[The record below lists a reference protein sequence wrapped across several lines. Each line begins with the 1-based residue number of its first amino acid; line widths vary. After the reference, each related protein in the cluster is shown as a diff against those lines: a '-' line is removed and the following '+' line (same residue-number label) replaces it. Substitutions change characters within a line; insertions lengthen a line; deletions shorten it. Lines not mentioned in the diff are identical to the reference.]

1 MQAFAL
7 PRVLSA
13 RSQCVVAVDSAFQF
27 DGSSV
32 ANCRT
37 PSGVDRDVS
46 PFDDAINIK
55 VDAVE
60 VGAESGCDGRA
71 GRSCPSIARDES
83 LRVFDPLR
91 RWRRK
96 PDADNDGDNRVAGLD

>member
-7 PRVLSA
+7 LTVLSA
-13 RSQCVVAVDSAFQF
+13 RLQCVIALDFVFKF

-32 ANCRT
+32 ASCRIC
-37 PSGVDRDVS
+37 SGVGRDVS
-46 PFDDAINIK
+46 PVGNAINTGF
-55 VDAVE
+55 DAVE
-60 VGAESGCDGRA
+60 VRAEPVCDGRA
-71 GRSCPSIARDES
+71 CPSIARDES